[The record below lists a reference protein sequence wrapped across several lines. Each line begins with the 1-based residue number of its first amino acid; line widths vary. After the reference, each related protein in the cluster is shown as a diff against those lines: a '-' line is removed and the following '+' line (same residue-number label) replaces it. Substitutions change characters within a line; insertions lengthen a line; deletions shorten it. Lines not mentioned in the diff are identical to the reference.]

1 MYNVDSLLSCS
12 SVVMLPF
19 PSLVALTLSIVPAAH
34 KDRERENEG
43 EGAIVRIMI

>member
-1 MYNVDSLLSCS
+1 MYNVDSLLCCS

-34 KDRERENEG
+34 KIESERTRG

>member
-1 MYNVDSLLSCS
+1 
-12 SVVMLPF
+12 MLPF

-43 EGAIVRIMI
+43 EGAIVRIII